1 MLMAALF
8 KAHSPVS
15 HIRSYICVSIHI
27 RMHIHIRIYVCV
39 CIYTHIY
46 TYMYIHTLSLL
57 FNRLT
62 SLTDITC
69 FKLSKYTYAT
79 QISRLSSKG
88 IQIRL
93 RVQSSTT
100 SPEKKWY
107 HLLSRKYRK
116 HCRLEWVQNQTV
128 KIPTH
133 VRAHSILQLPQ
144 KSFMSISIFSN

>member
-1 MLMAALF
+1 MY
-8 KAHSPVS
+8 
-15 HIRSYICVSIHI
+15 RYIY
-27 RMHIHIRIYVCV
+27 IYVYMCIY
-39 CIYTHIY
+39 IYTHIY
-46 TYMYIHTLSLL
+46 VYVYTHTLPLSLL

-100 SPEKKWY
+100 SPEKKGY

-116 HCRLEWVQNQTV
+116 HCRLQWVQNQTV
-128 KIPTH
+128 KIRTH